1 MPTSATPLPT
11 PAAPSCSARRRR
23 QPRFRVFAGLAIA
36 AAPGL
41 LAACA
46 LAGPAADDAGLV
58 DVQGIAPGLHLDIR
72 YAGADNF
79 VGMPIRGYEAPKCLL
94 LRPAAEALAAVERE
108 LRRDGHALRV
118 FDCYRPQR
126 AVRHFVEW
134 TRDLD
139 DQRTKPRYYPHL
151 DKRALL
157 GEYIA
162 ETSGHSRGATLDLT
176 LMRCQAGHC
185 VPLDMGTPFDFFD
198 PRAHTDS
205 PLVTAAQRANRH
217 RLRETMARHGFRNYP
232 SEWWHYTLALDP
244 APTRAFD
251 VPVR

>member
-1 MPTSATPLPT
+1 MTYG
-11 PAAPSCSARRRR
+11 RRC
-23 QPRFRVFAGLAIA
+23 GLAGVA
-36 AAPGL
+36 WATLTML
-41 LAACA
+41 LAACST
-46 LAGPAADDAGLV
+46 AGSAHQGSGLV
-58 DVQGIAPGLHLDIR
+58 DVRDVVPDLHLDIR

-79 VGMPIRGYEAPKCLL
+79 VGTPVRGYEAPKCLL
-94 LRPAAEALAAVERE
+94 LRPAAEALAAVERD
-108 LRRDGHALRV
+108 LQRDGFALRV

-139 DQRTKPRYYPHL
+139 DQRTKPLYYPNL

-176 LMRCQAGHC
+176 LMRCDGGRC
-185 VPLDMGTPFDFFD
+185 TPLDMGTPFDFFD
-198 PRAHTDS
+198 KRAHTDS

-217 RLRETMARHGFRNYP
+217 RLRAAMARHGFRNYA
-232 SEWWHYTLALDP
+232 SEWWHYTLELDP
-244 APTRAFD
+244 APARAFD
-251 VPVR
+251 EPVR